1 MSKDP
6 LEQQADELLREW
18 AKDQGVSLRKDG
30 IIDERRE
37 RTVRERETPFA
48 SFFANKKKHKGV
60 E

>member
-1 MSKDP
+1 MSKDL

-18 AKDQGVSLRKDG
+18 ARSEGVSLRRDG

-37 RTVRERETPFA
+37 RTVRERETSFS